1 MIPEYPVFKPIEAAD
16 LTELAAVLDLKKPE
30 ESELSLANLFIWKD
44 FDRPQA
50 TRINGNI
57 CILLH
62 PLNEEPFFLEPLGEA
77 RLIDTVETCLKYAK
91 RLSRVSEAL
100 SGRLEQE
107 AYRICTVRGQF
118 DYLYLREELAGFRGK
133 KFDGKRNH
141 VKRFKRV
148 HPDWTYVPLEPS
160 RRGQVFTLFETWCC
174 EKRDTLYFQRLDEES
189 QHRALSRAFDGFME
203 LGMLGGAVQA
213 AGRILGFILGS
224 PLNSDTLTVHFQY
237 GDPEAPGVMQ
247 VLLQE
252 SAAQTFS
259 GFTYLNLEQDL
270 GIGGL
275 RTSKLSYHPLKLIKK
290 YQIEPV

>member
-1 MIPEYPVFKPIEAAD
+1 MIPAYPVFKPIEAAD
-16 LTELAAVLDLKKPE
+16 LTELAAVLDLRKPE

-57 CILLH
+57 CVLLH

-77 RLIDTVETCLKYAK
+77 KLMDTVQTCLQYAK
-91 RLSRVSEAL
+91 RLARVSETF

-107 AYRICTVRGQF
+107 ALRVCTIRSQF
-118 DYLYLREELAGFRGK
+118 DYIYLREELAGLRGK
-133 KFDGKRNH
+133 KYDGKRNH
-141 VKRFKRV
+141 VKRFKKN
-148 HPDWTYVPLEPS
+148 HPDWVYIPLGPFM
-160 RRGQVFTLFETWCC
+160 RDPVFALFESWCC
-174 EKRDTLYFQRLDEES
+174 TKRDSIYFQRLDEES
-189 QHRALSRAFDGFME
+189 QHRALSRAFDAFTE
-203 LGMLGGAVQA
+203 LDMLGGVVQA
-213 AGRILGFILGS
+213 GGQVVGFILGS
-224 PLNSDTLTVHFQY
+224 PLNRDTITVHFQY

-270 GIGGL
+270 GIVGL
-275 RTSKLSYHPLKLIKK
+275 RTSKLSYHPLKLVKK
-290 YQIEPV
+290 YQIEPA